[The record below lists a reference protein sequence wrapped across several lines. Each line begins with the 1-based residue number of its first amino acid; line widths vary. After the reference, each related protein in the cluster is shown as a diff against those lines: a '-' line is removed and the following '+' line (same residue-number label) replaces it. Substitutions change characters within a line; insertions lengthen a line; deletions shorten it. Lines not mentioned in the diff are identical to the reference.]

1 MTSIEID
8 RERIRELFDLR
19 QQVGNEGADDLPSS
33 PYPAFH
39 ALRESGPVH
48 PGTPHELLGIDREF
62 GFHGLPESDRVHFSV
77 FSWAECDAIYR
88 NEEVFR
94 SAPLG
99 AELITVDEHTS
110 MRDAILKAS
119 MLVMNGP
126 PHRRYRALVQPSF
139 TPARATWWIDH
150 WIEETVQSLID
161 GFVHE
166 GRADLNVEF
175 AALIPVATIT
185 SSFGL
190 SLDQALEVRSS
201 LMGMGGRNLVEL
213 LHPIIAA
220 RRAEPQ
226 DDLISVLC
234 QAELT
239 DDDGTGG
246 TTTVRLNDTEIL
258 AFSFL
263 LLTAG
268 SGTTWKQMGTTLLA
282 LLSTPGALDALRA
295 DRSLVKGAVEESL
308 RWEPTDPMFSR
319 WVAQDTEIAGVAIPT
334 DSVVHIVLGAANRDP
349 ARWERPDEY
358 DIHRKLQQSFAFG
371 NGAHICLG
379 MHVARAEMVTAINAL
394 LDRLPHLRLDADAE
408 PASIIG
414 LYERGPTHVPATWD
428 AD

>member
-1 MTSIEID
+1 M
-8 RERIRELFDLR
+8 
-19 QQVGNEGADDLPSS
+19 
-33 PYPAFH
+33 
-39 ALRESGPVH
+39 
-48 PGTPHELLGIDREF
+48 
-62 GFHGLPESDRVHFSV
+62 HFSA

-161 GFVHE
+161 GFVPE
-166 GRADLNVEF
+166 GHADLNVEF

-220 RRAEPQ
+220 RRIEPQ

-319 WVAQDTEIAGVAIPT
+319 WVAQDTEIAGVKIPA
-334 DSVVHIVLGAANRDP
+334 DAVVHIVLGAANRDP
-349 ARWERPDEY
+349 SRWERPDEY
-358 DIHRKLQQSFAFG
+358 DLHRKLQQSFAFG

-394 LDRLPHLRLDADAE
+394 LDRLPNLRLDADAE

-414 LYERGPTHVPATWD
+414 LYERGPSHVPATWD
-428 AD
+428 VD

>member
-1 MTSIEID
+1 MTSISVD

-19 QQVGNEGADDLPSS
+19 QQVGNEGYDDLPED

-39 ALRESGPVH
+39 ELRSSGPVH

-62 GFHGLPESDRVHFSV
+62 GFHGLPEADRVHFSV
-77 FSWAECDAIYR
+77 FSWAECAAIYR
-88 NEEVFR
+88 NETVFR
-94 SAPLG
+94 SAPRG
-99 AELITVDEHTS
+99 AELITVDAHTS

-150 WIEETVQSLID
+150 WIDETVQSLID
-161 GFVHE
+161 GFAPE
-166 GRADLNVEF
+166 GRADLNVEL
-175 AALIPVATIT
+175 AALVPVATIT

-220 RRAEPQ
+220 RREAPE

-239 DDDGTGG
+239 DDDG
-246 TTTVRLNDTEIL
+246 TTVRLNDTEIL

-268 SGTTWKQMGTTLLA
+268 SGTTWKQMGTTLTA
-282 LLSTPGALDALRA
+282 LLTTPGALDALRT

-319 WVAQDTEIAGVAIPT
+319 WVAEDTELAGVKIPAE
-334 DSVVHIVLGAANRDP
+334 SVVHIVLGAANRDP
-349 ARWERPDEY
+349 ARWEHPDKY
-358 DIHRKLQQSFAFG
+358 DVHRKLQQSFAFG
-371 NGAHICLG
+371 NGPHICLG

-394 LDRLPHLRLDADAE
+394 LDRLPNLRLDPDAE
-408 PASIIG
+408 PPSIIG
-414 LYERGPTHVPATWD
+414 LYERGPSHVPAMWD
-428 AD
+428 PA

>member
-1 MTSIEID
+1 MTAIEID
-8 RERIRELFDLR
+8 RERVREIFDLR
-19 QQVGNEGADDLPSS
+19 RQVGNEGLDDLPAS

-62 GFHGLPESDRVHFSV
+62 GFHGLPEADREHFSV
-77 FSWAECDAIYR
+77 FSWSECDAIYR

-99 AELITVDEHTS
+99 TEILPVDEHTS
-110 MRDAILKAS
+110 MRDAILKSS
-119 MLVMNGP
+119 MLIMNGP

-139 TPARATWWIDH
+139 TPARATWWVDH
-150 WIEETVQSLID
+150 WIEQTVQSLID

-190 SLDQALEVRSS
+190 DIGEALEVRSS
-201 LMGMGGRNLVEL
+201 LMGLGGRNLVEL
-213 LHPIIAA
+213 IRPIIAA
-220 RRAEPQ
+220 RREAPQ
-226 DDLISVLC
+226 DDLVSVLC

-239 DDDGTGG
+239 DDDGS
-246 TTTVRLNDTEIL
+246 TVRLNDTEIL

-295 DRSLVKGAVEESL
+295 DRSLVKMAVEESL

-319 WVAQDTEIAGVAIPT
+319 WVARDTEMAGVRIPAE
-334 DSVVHIVLGAANRDP
+334 SVVHIVLGAANRDP

-358 DIHRKLQQSFAFG
+358 DIRRRLQQSFAFG
-371 NGAHICLG
+371 NGPHICLG
-379 MHVARAEMVTAINAL
+379 MHVARAEMHTAINAV
-394 LDRLPHLRLDADAE
+394 LDRLPNLRLDTDAE
-408 PASIIG
+408 PASIFG
-414 LYERGPTHVPATWD
+414 LYERGPTHVPARWD
-428 AD
+428 PA